1 MMESDVVMVIWPG
14 VMPGDQIPHTTITHS
29 GDGYRT
35 IVQHNA
41 NYLRS
46 TL

>member
-14 VMPGDQIPHTTITHS
+14 VMPGDQIPHTTITLS

-35 IVQHNA
+35 TQPASWLSIG
-41 NYLRS
+41 S
-46 TL
+46 